1 MPRKTLVPLALAS
14 SILAC
19 TPQPSPESTESGGD
33 TSSSTSGEPST
44 STTTSSSSTDGP
56 TGDPTSTD
64 TTDTADTTD
73 TTDGESTSTGDPEL
87 PPGCGD
93 GTFEEGVLCYMGV
106 PLEGLPLQGE
116 YITDL
121 ALADL
126 DEDGALDLI
135 VIATFACPIVGDHH
149 HDLTLPG
156 VHDAVAAFSLLT
168 APGDGDGG
176 LASGLDVDAPDEWA
190 NGLTTG
196 DFDGDGHIDVA
207 LLVKNTTVRIFAGD
221 GAGGLAQ
228 PTEHVPATPPKDLAA
243 GDLDGDGS
251 DDLAIAGSDGLT
263 VLMADGMGGF
273 VESLFPTDTQLT
285 AVLAADISGDGELD
299 VIVAGEDQIA
309 TFPGDGLG
317 VLTVGETLAVEPS
330 IETIHLADDGLGGHT
345 LFARTSG
352 NPSVYYLAIDPDGQ
366 LGALEPLDT
375 AMTLAVGRFNPDE
388 LDDLVGLGDAPTWA
402 LLGGDPWPGPAVDL
416 AIAGLQPDYST
427 QSIAGD
433 LNGDGLDDLVVAGSP
448 EMILLSIP

>member
-1 MPRKTLVPLALAS
+1 MPHKTLAPIALATS
-14 SILAC
+14 LLAC
-19 TPQPSPESTESGGD
+19 TPEPSPESTESAGD
-33 TSSSTSGEPST
+33 TSSSTSDDPS
-44 STTTSSSSTDGP
+44 STTTTTTTTSPSTTDGP

-64 TTDTADTTD
+64 TTDTTD
-73 TTDGESTSTGDPEL
+73 ATEGESTSTGEL

-156 VHDAVAAFSLLT
+156 VHDAVSAFSLLT

-207 LLVKNTTVRIFAGD
+207 FLVKNTTVRSFAGD
-221 GAGGLAQ
+221 GAGGLAE
-228 PTEHVPATPPKDLAA
+228 PAEHVPSTPPKDLAA
-243 GDLDGDGS
+243 GDLDGDGR
-251 DDLAIAGSDGLT
+251 DDLAVAGKDGLT
-263 VLMADGMGGF
+263 VLMADGVGGF
-273 VESLFPTDTQLT
+273 VESLFPTEAPLSAVLT
-285 AVLAADISGDGELD
+285 ADITGDGELD
-299 VIVAGEDQIA
+299 VIVAGDDQIA

-330 IETIHLADDGLGGHT
+330 VETIHLADDGLGGHT
-345 LFARTSG
+345 LFARTLG

-416 AIAGLQPDYST
+416 AIAGLEPNYST
-427 QSIAGD
+427 ASVAGD

-448 EMILLSIP
+448 ETILLSIP